1 MRLPAIG
8 IRPRILVLG
17 AFTLFLL
24 TLLVWGGYRRGV
36 EVLGESAEEAIR
48 GQAAAIAAELDRG
61 TLEALTAARGMALAA
76 AQGLAEDDASLGN
89 LARAVLDGQPRFAA
103 TWYVL
108 EPEQGSAATTT
119 RVLGWNRDPLNPGTI
134 NATPGGRRHRA
145 PRSMPVGT
153 AAAGSWP
160 RRMSAPMSESSQS
173 PTKTAAAKSSTTLGR
188 SSLPGDSMD
197 LPA

>member
-108 EPEQGSAATTT
+108 EPEQGSAATTA
-119 RVLGWNRDPLNPGTI
+119 RVLG
-134 NATPGGRRHRA
+134 
-145 PRSMPVGT
+145 S
-153 AAAGSWP
+153 
-160 RRMSAPMSESSQS
+160 
-173 PTKTAAAKSSTTLGR
+173 GR
-188 SSLPGDSMD
+188 SSVFICGSWNDSLLGSGSRDSPARARRTRRAD
-197 LPA
+197 LAF

>member
-17 AFTLFLL
+17 AFTLLLL

-76 AQGLAEDDASLGN
+76 AQGLAEDEASLGH
-89 LARAVLDGQPRFAA
+89 LARAVLDGQSRFVA
-103 TWYVL
+103 TWYVI
-108 EPEQGSAATTT
+108 EPEQGSTVTTA
-119 RVLGWNRDPLNPGTI
+119 RVLGWYRDPLNPGTI
-134 NATPGGRRHRA
+134 NASLGA
-145 PRSMPVGT
+145 
-153 AAAGSWP
+153 
-160 RRMSAPMSESSQS
+160 SSS
-173 PTKTAAAKSSTTLGR
+173 R
-188 SSLPGDSMD
+188 SSSSSDGG
-197 LPA
+197 AR